1 MNPPRQKLL
10 ARIHILRKE
19 LALSSE
25 EYRKI
30 ITEHFLRESASL
42 LSEDELRQFTDILQ
56 NMKKSRYT
64 LFNGNR
70 SKSSKKIWAAWYEL
84 RGYLKSSKKSTSYLY
99 GIAKR
104 NAPTLCMNNGV
115 LDFDLVNPVEADG
128 IIRSLINALNY
139 EKNKLAQEVPF

>member
-1 MNPPRQKLL
+1 MNPQRQKLL

-19 LALSSE
+19 LALSSD
-25 EYRKI
+25 EYKKI
-30 ITEHFLRESASL
+30 LTEHFLRESASL
-42 LSEDELRQFTDILQ
+42 LSEDELRQFNDILQ
-56 NMKKSRYT
+56 NLKKSRYT
-64 LFNGNR
+64 LANGNR

-104 NAPTLCMNNGV
+104 NAPSLCMNNGV

-128 IIRSLINALNY
+128 IIRSLINAVNY
-139 EKNKLAQEVPF
+139 EKNKLAREVPF